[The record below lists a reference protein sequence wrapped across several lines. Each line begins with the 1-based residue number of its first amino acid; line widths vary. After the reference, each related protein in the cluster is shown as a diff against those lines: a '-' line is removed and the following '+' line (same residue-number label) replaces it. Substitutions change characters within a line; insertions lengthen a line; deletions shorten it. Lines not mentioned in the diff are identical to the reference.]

1 MTKSE
6 IQAKY
11 AQLAARTGDL
21 YLRLESA
28 KNHVDELN
36 AALAKCKLERQDLE
50 QAIRTATDDTVTEV
64 ADSNV

>member
-28 KNHVDELN
+28 KNLVEALDSELT
-36 AALAKCKLERQDLE
+36 KCKLERQNLE
-50 QAIRTATDDTVTEV
+50 QDLKTATDDPVEV
-64 ADSNV
+64 PNV

>member
-11 AQLAARTGDL
+11 AQLATRTGDL

-28 KNHVDELN
+28 RHVVGELEG
-36 AALAKCKLERQDLE
+36 ALIRCKTERQDLE
-50 QAIRTATDDTVTEV
+50 EALKTATDDPVEV
-64 ADSNV
+64 PNV